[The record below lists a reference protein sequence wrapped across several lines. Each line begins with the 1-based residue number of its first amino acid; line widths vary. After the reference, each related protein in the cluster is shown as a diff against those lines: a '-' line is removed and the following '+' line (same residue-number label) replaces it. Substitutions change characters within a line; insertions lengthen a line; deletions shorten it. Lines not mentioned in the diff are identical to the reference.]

1 MTFYVGVTAGILL
14 AVVFRAI
21 ASSLRRTHRPRLQL
35 ETNRW
40 SVLRRRWLLGTISAR
55 REPARRLP

>member
-40 SVLRRRWLLGTISAR
+40 SVLRRKWYGDISAR
-55 REPARRLP
+55 REPTRRLP